1 MVFMTKDCINILL
14 LSITG
19 FKKGV
24 ISQNSSIDHLT
35 LLPSCFALLVTKLE
49 QLNSTINKTICIAL
63 HNLSNR
69 IFVCGILH
77 IWKVIVTVM
86 RLPPSLLTAL
96 LEYTDTIHGWQQCR
110 ALFCF
115 YVLEIIKVLCS
126 SYVDHSYDTLVGFF
140 LFSIV
145 LVSRFYIS
153 SFCWVAFTK

>member
-49 QLNSTINKTICIAL
+49 QLNST
-63 HNLSNR
+63 
-69 IFVCGILH
+69 

-126 SYVDHSYDTLVGFF
+126 SYVDHSCDTLVGFF
-140 LFSIV
+140 CFQ
-145 LVSRFYIS
+145 
-153 SFCWVAFTK
+153 